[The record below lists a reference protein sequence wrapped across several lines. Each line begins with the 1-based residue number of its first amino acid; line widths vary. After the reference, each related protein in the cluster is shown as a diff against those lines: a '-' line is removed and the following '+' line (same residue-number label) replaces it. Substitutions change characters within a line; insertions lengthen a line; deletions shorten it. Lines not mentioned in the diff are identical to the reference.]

1 MGPPLALDESARDLA
16 GSVGLLLVLN
26 RQGEEGE
33 RTLVVAHGNGGE
45 YHGLAE
51 LYDRGTRRLLRHPT
65 GLNDQGAT
73 GERPLDSMHHLLNS
87 LMRTQI
93 AREA

>member
-1 MGPPLALDESARDLA
+1 MGTPLSLDESARDLA
-16 GSVGLLLVLN
+16 GGVSLLLVLDG
-26 RQGEEGE
+26 QGEERE
-33 RTLVVAHGNGGE
+33 RTLVLAHGNGGE
-45 YHGLAE
+45 YHRLAE
-51 LYDRGTRRLLRHPT
+51 LYDRGSRRLLRHPT
-65 GLNDQGAT
+65 GLDNQGAT

>member
-1 MGPPLALDESARDLA
+1 MGTPFALDESARNLA
-16 GSVGLLLVLN
+16 GGVGLLLVLN

-33 RTLVVAHGNGGE
+33 RTLVLAHGDGGE
-45 YHGLAE
+45 NHRLAE
-51 LYDRGTRRLLRHPT
+51 LDDRGTRRLLRHPT
-65 GLNDQGAT
+65 GLDDQGAT